1 MVIFVV
7 SWKAGTFPHQAYRQR
22 REASLSGSCIPDKGR
37 TAKGWDVLRV
47 NPPLIEDE
55 KALDSPC
62 GEGSRPEGRV
72 NTASPGGAAQA
83 EQMHPLVP
91 TSRHLASGITW
102 EETVNC
108 VTGKAAG

>member
-1 MVIFVV
+1 M
-7 SWKAGTFPHQAYRQR
+7 
-22 REASLSGSCIPDKGR
+22 E
-37 TAKGWDVLRV
+37 
-47 NPPLIEDE
+47 NE

-62 GEGSRPEGRV
+62 GEGSRPERRV

-83 EQMHPLVP
+83 EQTHPLVP

-108 VTGKAAG
+108 ATGKVAG